1 MAEETTRARIE
12 RAAREEFLDLGFQ
25 RASLRSIV
33 KAAGVTTGA
42 FYGYYDSKAALF
54 RALVGPVHDH
64 VRETYRIS
72 LDRFASLPLTEQPEH
87 MGQAGLDCMRELLPY
102 LCAHRDEVRL
112 LLCCAEGTRYAH
124 FVDELVAWEVEATH
138 QYYDVLAQ
146 LGRPVPPIDPR
157 LEHILA
163 TGMFDACFEL
173 ILHDVPDPETYLE
186 DLNAFYTAGWQRI
199 MGQ

>member
-1 MAEETTRARIE
+1 MSEETTRARIE
-12 RAAREEFLDLGFQ
+12 RAARAEFLALGFQ

-42 FYGYYDSKAALF
+42 FYGYHDSKAALF

-64 VRETYRIS
+64 VMETYRTS
-72 LDRFASLPLTEQPEH
+72 LDGFSSLPLAEQPEH
-87 MGQAGLDCMRELLPY
+87 MGQAGLDCMRALLPY

-138 QYYDVLAQ
+138 QYYGVLAQ

-163 TGMFDACFEL
+163 TGMFDAFFEL
-173 ILHDVPDPETYLE
+173 ILHDVPDPEGYLE
-186 DLNAFYTAGWQRI
+186 ELNAFYTAGWQRI